1 LIKLGPL
8 IDLEAIVEERAREA
22 QGLENDKWIR
32 LLPWAAAAEL
42 PMRTRT
48 ASSASSVART

>member
-1 LIKLGPL
+1 LIKLGSL

-32 LLPWAAAAEL
+32 RLPWAAAAEL